1 MGSIRSTPCPSGSFY
16 PLFNA
21 TQPSDCPQCPPDFY
35 SSSGASACS
44 PCAADTTSSAGAAA
58 CSPLPPCVPS
68 AFSVRGFNCYST
80 LAQVFVILGYVV
92 SVLSSLFSM
101 YKLRMFVRERVQK
114 LQAAGIKPTLKRV
127 VFLERTLANHSK
139 HMLLPRVEQGGAASV
154 SMDEARPASDEA
166 VVRMLR
172 DLQTQM
178 QQQQQ
183 QQQQQQHE
191 DEHSQHML
199 MAIKGKLAGDPC
211 DA

>member
-1 MGSIRSTPCPSGSFY
+1 
-16 PLFNA
+16 
-21 TQPSDCPQCPPDFY
+21 
-35 SSSGASACS
+35 
-44 PCAADTTSSAGAAA
+44 
-58 CSPLPPCVPS
+58 
-68 AFSVRGFNCYST
+68 
-80 LAQVFVILGYVV
+80 
-92 SVLSSLFSM
+92 M
-101 YKLRMFVRERVQK
+101 YKLRVFVRERVQK

-183 QQQQQQHE
+183 QQQQQQHILRQLQQQQE
-191 DEHSQHML
+191 QHHQETSRLQQEMQQ
-199 MAIKGKLAGDPC
+199 LAQQLQHLQQ
-211 DA
+211 